1 MSHMGH
7 SRRSMTRLDVTGLA
21 AISEQCGRLRRSWS
35 LLAGVA
41 VCAGPEGNNLVVD
54 VMPNVSASQPWNPG
68 PLAPVTGNL
77 FFVHSEIRLVRSDAA
92 APAEHDARHPPDF
105 GVTGNVKQR
114 PINPV
119 HCLPNLFQHK
129 HMSVEVRLQRRAK

>member
-7 SRRSMTRLDVTGLA
+7 SRRSMTRLNVTGLA

-41 VCAGPEGNNLVVD
+41 ACAGPEGNNLVVD
-54 VMPNVSASQPWNPG
+54 VMPNVGASQPWNPG
-68 PLAPVTGNL
+68 PLAPVTGDL
-77 FFVHSEIRLVRSDAA
+77 FFVHSEIRSVRGDVAA
-92 APAEHDARHPPDF
+92 TAKHHARHPPDV
-105 GVTGNVKQR
+105 GVAGNVKQR

-119 HCLPNLFQHK
+119 NCLPHLFQHE
-129 HMSVEVRLQRRAK
+129 HMFV